1 MMMNIG
7 GIGIGGM
14 GVGRAGE
21 GDSAPLTSALT
32 FATVVISA
40 ATGSVGSGGV
50 YMFPSPWL
58 VVMCVL
64 LYQMRAVERYVG
76 SRKATALCAL
86 SAAAY
91 FGVCTAI
98 ATTTTTTITSTNGI
112 HATVHPNNYNNYN
125 NHNTEGW
132 KGEVTWWGGWA
143 YWYLGAV
150 CVYYA
155 ADVPSAY
162 TFRVAGSVRAGSNV
176 LVWLGLAL
184 CVGMGLPAGAV
195 AAAAGACVG
204 LLCRTRAVGAAVD
217 RLCCSARGRGCDFRD
232 CHVGLAREARA
243 GRGGSIR
250 STNTTN
256 SNNSGNGNS
265 SSGSS
270 GGGGG
275 GYDDDRRVEESL
287 RRQLRVEAD
296 PERVRELVVMGIDE
310 ETAREALS
318 ACDNNVEAA
327 VNRIF
332 SY

>member
-1 MMMNIG
+1 MNTGGTRVRMRGGGGGG
-7 GIGIGGM
+7 GIGVGG
-14 GVGRAGE
+14 VAE
-21 GDSAPLTSALT
+21 GDSAPLTSALA
-32 FATVVISA
+32 FATVVVSA
-40 ATGSVGSGGV
+40 ATGGVGSGGV
-50 YMFPSPWL
+50 HMFPSPWL
-58 VVMCVL
+58 VVMCGL
-64 LYQMRAVERYVG
+64 LYKMRVVERYVG

-91 FGVCTAI
+91 LGVCAAI
-98 ATTTTTTITSTNGI
+98 ATTATNARSPDNASTNAASI
-112 HATVHPNNYNNYN
+112 HSISSGHSSA
-125 NHNTEGW
+125 W
-132 KGEVTWWGGWA
+132 KGGVTWWGGWA
-143 YWYLGAV
+143 YWHLGAV

-176 LVWLGLAL
+176 LVWLGVAL
-184 CVGMGLPAGAV
+184 CVGMGLPAGAA

-243 GRGGSIR
+243 GRGGNI
-250 STNTTN
+250 
-256 SNNSGNGNS
+256 S
-265 SSGSS
+265 SSGNRNPNNSNGGNS
-270 GGGGG
+270 GSG

-296 PERVRELVVMGIDE
+296 PERVRELVGMGFDE

-327 VNRIF
+327 VNRIL